1 LQRTGTTAA
10 AMAKTKK
17 NRKGTAEKVATKSKA
32 PPKLNPFDVRFV
44 KDKQKVI
51 GKKSRNDVGKPGITR
66 AKAIQ
71 KRKETLLQEFKLKN
85 KTNLF
90 LDKRIGEKD
99 ATLSSEDKMVARFT
113 AEKMRSSG
121 KTSIFNLGDDFNLTH
136 DGEDLNNIDMFEDPK
151 SDDEEAEELLGKEF
165 VEKAHFGGFMTQ
177 DDDQFKAGKGNSR
190 KDFIENL
197 IRESKKKKAE
207 KRRADEEAEEKT
219 VDLDKSWKELNRS
232 MADMKKERDDSEA
245 VSSGDHDPYD
255 MLVKSLGF
263 EKKEARGGERLKT
276 DDEKLKEEKERL
288 EKLEEDRLRRMRG
301 EKVVERSHVSVEDF
315 GEENKK
321 KKVKMSK
328 KEQRKLLK
336 QLCGESEAAD
346 EEDGEEQ
353 EEDVEEEES
362 DEEEDEDGSEDEEE
376 ENDEY
381 SDLEESDEE
390 GDVGNTNEKDERD
403 AEVEEMAK
411 TAKAEIPF
419 VIPVPGDYDALC
431 GLVVGRS
438 AEEQALVLD
447 RILACNHPKLG
458 GDTKPELLS
467 YFKLLLQLVQDLALG
482 LDSPEQAGA
491 TLASLHLLSTH
502 LFRLVGLFQQEA
514 AAAMVALVKEKFGDW
529 WGQSRRRVPGVD
541 TILFLHLVH
550 LLFPTSDYRHPVTTP
565 ALTLATAALATCRPT
580 DRATTAATL
589 LLATT
594 VLEYVSMARR
604 LVPELVSTLLGLL
617 YVAGRGHALRPPPPC
632 KGGAL
637 LLLTAP
643 VSSSPTALDLTEAV
657 SFKDVDDKFRVVA
670 MEATLKLLLKVL
682 GMYKDLPSSKE
693 LFSTFPTVLAAIDR
707 TPYPAHV
714 VAAFAEV
721 DTALGQLGDKAGRVV
736 RPARPVA
743 MLKMMEPEVE
753 EDFNPGQKK
762 RVGNK
767 DLLEEQKMKHK
778 LKQERKGARKEIR
791 QDNAFL
797 ASQKAKEARRRDL
810 DRQEKTKAI
819 FSGLASQEGD
829 YKKLL
834 KKKKKF

>member
-1 LQRTGTTAA
+1 
-10 AMAKTKK
+10 MAKSKK
-17 NRKGTAEKVATKSKA
+17 NKKGTAEKVATKSKA

-44 KDKQKVI
+44 KDKHAVI
-51 GKKSRNDVGKPGITR
+51 GKKNRNDHGKPGITR

-99 ATLSSEDKMVARFT
+99 SNLSSEDKMVARFT

-136 DGEDLNNIDMFEDPK
+136 DGEDLNNIDKFEDPK

-165 VEKAHFGGFMTQ
+165 VEKAHFGGFMTM
-177 DDDQFKAGKGNSR
+177 DDDQFKAGRGNSR

-197 IRESKKKKAE
+197 IRETKKKKAE

-219 VDLDKSWKELNRS
+219 VDLDKSWKELNQS
-232 MADMKKERDDSEA
+232 LADMKKTRDDPEA
-245 VSSGDHDPYD
+245 ATSGAYDPYD

-301 EKVVERSHVSVEDF
+301 EKVVEKSHVSVEDF

-346 EEDGEEQ
+346 DEVGEEQ

-362 DEEEDEDGSEDEEE
+362 GEEEDEDGSEDEEDEEE

-390 GDVGNTNEKDERD
+390 GDVSNTNEKDELD
-403 AEVEEMAK
+403 AEVEAMAK
-411 TAKAEIPF
+411 SAKAEIPF

-431 GLVVGRS
+431 GLVMGRS
-438 AEEQALVLD
+438 AEEQAVVLD

-458 GDTKPELLS
+458 GDTKPALLS

-491 TLASLHLLSTH
+491 TLASLHLLSTQ

-514 AAAMVALVKEKFGDW
+514 AAAMVALIKEKFGDW
-529 WGQSRRRVPGVD
+529 WGQSRRRLPGVD
-541 TILFLHLVH
+541 TIIFLHLVH

-565 ALTLATAALATCRPT
+565 ALTLATAALATCRPI

-589 LLATT
+589 LLATI

-643 VSSSPTALDLTEAV
+643 VSYSPTALDLTETV
-657 SFKDVDDKFRVVA
+657 SFKDVDNNFRVVA
-670 MEATLKLLLKVL
+670 MEAALKLLLKVL

-693 LFSTFPTVLAAIDR
+693 LFSTFPAVLAAIDR
-707 TPYPAHV
+707 APYPAHV
-714 VAAFAEV
+714 VAAFTEV
-721 DTALGQLGDKAGRVV
+721 DVALGELGDKAGRVV

-753 EDFNPGQKK
+753 EDFNPGQKR

-797 ASQKAKEARRRDL
+797 AGQKAKEARRKDQ

>member
-1 LQRTGTTAA
+1 
-10 AMAKTKK
+10 MAKSKK
-17 NRKGTAEKVATKSKA
+17 NKKGTAEKVATKSKA

-44 KDKQKVI
+44 KDKHAVI
-51 GKKSRNDVGKPGITR
+51 GKKNRNDHGKPGITR

-99 ATLSSEDKMVARFT
+99 SNLSSEDKMVARFT

-136 DGEDLNNIDMFEDPK
+136 DGEDLNNIDKFEDPK

-165 VEKAHFGGFMTQ
+165 VEKAHFGGFMTM
-177 DDDQFKAGKGNSR
+177 DDDQFKAGRGNSR

-219 VDLDKSWKELNRS
+219 VDLDKSWKELNQS
-232 MADMKKERDDSEA
+232 LADMKKTRDDPEA
-245 VSSGDHDPYD
+245 ATSGAYDPYD

-301 EKVVERSHVSVEDF
+301 EKVVEKSHVSVEDF

-346 EEDGEEQ
+346 DEVEEEQ

-362 DEEEDEDGSEDEEE
+362 GEEEDEDGSEDEEDEEE

-390 GDVGNTNEKDERD
+390 GDVSNTNEKDELD
-403 AEVEEMAK
+403 AEVEAMAK
-411 TAKAEIPF
+411 SAKAEIPF

-431 GLVVGRS
+431 GLVMGRS
-438 AEEQALVLD
+438 AEEQAVVLD

-458 GDTKPELLS
+458 GDTKPALLS

-491 TLASLHLLSTH
+491 TLASLHLLSTQ

-514 AAAMVALVKEKFGDW
+514 AAAMVALIKEKFGDW
-529 WGQSRRRVPGVD
+529 WGQSRRRLPGVD
-541 TILFLHLVH
+541 TIIFLHLVH

-580 DRATTAATL
+580 DRATTAAPL
-589 LLATT
+589 LLATI

-637 LLLTAP
+637 LLLTTP
-643 VSSSPTALDLTEAV
+643 VSSSPTALDLTETV
-657 SFKDVDDKFRVVA
+657 SFKDVDNNFRVVA
-670 MEATLKLLLKVL
+670 MEAALKLLLKVL

-693 LFSTFPTVLAAIDR
+693 LFSTFPAVLAAIDR
-707 TPYPAHV
+707 APYPAHV
-714 VAAFAEV
+714 VAAFTELDV
-721 DTALGQLGDKAGRVV
+721 ALGELGDKAGRVV

-753 EDFNPGQKK
+753 EDFNPGQKR

-778 LKQERKGARKEIR
+778 LKQVM
-791 QDNAFL
+791 L
-797 ASQKAKEARRRDL
+797 VWL
-810 DRQEKTKAI
+810 V
-819 FSGLASQEGD
+819 
-829 YKKLL
+829 
-834 KKKKKF
+834 

>member
-1 LQRTGTTAA
+1 
-10 AMAKTKK
+10 MAKSKK
-17 NRKGTAEKVATKSKA
+17 NKKGTAEKVATKSKA

-44 KDKQKVI
+44 KDKHAVI
-51 GKKSRNDVGKPGITR
+51 GKKNRNDHGKPGITR

-99 ATLSSEDKMVARFT
+99 SNLSSEDKMVARFT

-136 DGEDLNNIDMFEDPK
+136 DGEDLNNIDKFEDPK

-165 VEKAHFGGFMTQ
+165 VEKAHFGGFMTM
-177 DDDQFKAGKGNSR
+177 DDDQFKAGTGNSR

-219 VDLDKSWKELNRS
+219 VDLDKSWKELNQS
-232 MADMKKERDDSEA
+232 LADMKKTRDDPKA
-245 VSSGDHDPYD
+245 ATSGAYDPYD

-301 EKVVERSHVSVEDF
+301 EKVVEKSHVSVEDF

-346 EEDGEEQ
+346 DEVGEEQ

-362 DEEEDEDGSEDEEE
+362 GEEEDEDGSEDEEDEEE

-390 GDVGNTNEKDERD
+390 GDVSNTNEKDELD
-403 AEVEEMAK
+403 AEVEAMAK
-411 TAKAEIPF
+411 SAKAEIPF

-431 GLVVGRS
+431 GLVMGRS
-438 AEEQALVLD
+438 AEEQAVVLD

-458 GDTKPELLS
+458 GDTKPALLS

-491 TLASLHLLSTH
+491 TLASLHLLSTQ

-514 AAAMVALVKEKFGDW
+514 AAAMVALIKEKFGDW
-529 WGQSRRRVPGVD
+529 WGQSRRRLPGVD
-541 TILFLHLVH
+541 TIIFLHLVH

-589 LLATT
+589 LLATI

-604 LVPELVSTLLGLL
+604 LVPELVSTLLGLM

-637 LLLTAP
+637 LLLTTP
-643 VSSSPTALDLTEAV
+643 VSSSPTALDLTETV
-657 SFKDVDDKFRVVA
+657 SFKDVDNNFRVVA
-670 MEATLKLLLKVL
+670 MEAALKLLLKVL

-693 LFSTFPTVLAAIDR
+693 LFSTFPAVLAAIDR
-707 TPYPAHV
+707 APYPAHV
-714 VAAFAEV
+714 VAAFTEV
-721 DTALGQLGDKAGRVV
+721 DVALGELGDKAGRVV

-753 EDFNPGQKK
+753 EDFNPGQKR

-797 ASQKAKEARRRDL
+797 AGQKAKEARRKDQ